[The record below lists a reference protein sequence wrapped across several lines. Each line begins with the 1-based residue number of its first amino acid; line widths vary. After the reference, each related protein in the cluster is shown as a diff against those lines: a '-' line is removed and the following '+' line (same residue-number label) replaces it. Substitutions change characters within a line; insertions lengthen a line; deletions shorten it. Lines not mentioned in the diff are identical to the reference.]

1 MSLIPFSGR
10 LGKFTDS
17 PLMVC
22 PAGYRDIRRRDR
34 VFGGERGTA
43 TLLQLLHTDCYIHI
57 LCVLGEWSYHQYR
70 V

>member
-1 MSLIPFSGR
+1 MSLIPFSGL
-10 LGKFTDS
+10 LGKFADS
-17 PLMVC
+17 SLMVC
-22 PAGYRDIRRRDR
+22 PAGYRDIRRTDG

-43 TLLQLLHTDCYIHI
+43 TLLQLLHPDCYIHI